1 MPPVLGLVVVAGGAS
16 RRFGKNNKLFEL
28 LNGKSLFLHSLDN
41 LIPAV
46 GLPNSVLVVPNDAV
60 ELFRSKLPPSVK
72 GLNLVTGGD
81 ERSASAFKGILALPP
96 EVNYVAIQDAARPF
110 ASASL
115 LETCFQVAIKC
126 GGAIAAHR
134 VTDTIKVASQD
145 GFIQETPDR
154 STLWAAET
162 PQVFRRDWI
171 AEAYTRCIQ
180 NKIHVTD
187 DAQAVQFLGHPVRL
201 VENNACNMKITYPA
215 ELKLAEL
222 IVSQMNK

>member
-16 RRFGKNNKLFEL
+16 RRYGKSNKLFEL
-28 LNGKSLFLHSLDN
+28 LNDKSLFLYCLEN
-41 LIPAV
+41 LIPVV

-60 ELFRSKLPPSVK
+60 ELFRSRLPQPLK
-72 GLNLVTGGD
+72 GLNLVTGGA
-81 ERSASAFKGILALPP
+81 ERSSSALKGILALPP
-96 EVNYVAIQDAARPF
+96 EVDYVAIQDAARPF

-115 LETCFQVAIKC
+115 LKTCFQEAIKC

-134 VTDTIKVASQD
+134 MTDTIKVASQD

-171 AEAYTRCIQ
+171 TEAYTHCLQ
-180 NKIHVTD
+180 NNISVTD
-187 DAQAVQFLGHPVRL
+187 DAQAVQLLGYNVRL

-215 ELKLAEL
+215 ELKSAEL
-222 IVSQMNK
+222 IMSQMNK